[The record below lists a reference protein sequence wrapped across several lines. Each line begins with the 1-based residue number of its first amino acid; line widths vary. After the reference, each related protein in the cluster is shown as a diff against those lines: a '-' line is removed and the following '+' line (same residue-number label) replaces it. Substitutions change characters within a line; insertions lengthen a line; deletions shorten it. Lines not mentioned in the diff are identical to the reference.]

1 MGPHVTA
8 AAPPAAMG
16 APALRHRHR
25 GPRADFRSRVSAYGV
40 RGPYKTAV
48 RTRTALP
55 GDMTPGERRDARKRK
70 NVEASKELRDRKK
83 GYVSSLTG
91 LAAALELEVAA
102 LERQHRALC
111 AGLAAAAPGPPHT
124 LAQPPPPPAEAP
136 AGGDGI
142 CSAEPAVFDFP
153 LSLQLTI
160 SPSPTSRPHSTTA
173 PLQLIAIIVIMLLRQ
188 RLSKARIFRRGTA
201 RHRRSAAPR
210 RPHSRPSAWTQ
221 VQLRRC
227 RARDW
232 PPDPGLSTLM
242 AAMMARNSQ
251 TPR

>member
-1 MGPHVTA
+1 MGPHVKSA
-8 AAPPAAMG
+8 VSLDRPRRRG
-16 APALRHRHR
+16 A
-25 GPRADFRSRVSAYGV
+25 GPDFRSRISAYGII
-40 RGPYKTAV
+40 GPYKEAT
-48 RTRTALP
+48 RTRMALP
-55 GDMTPGERRDARKRK
+55 SDMSPGERRDARKRK
-70 NVEASKELRDRKK
+70 NVLASKALRDRKK
-83 GYVSSLTG
+83 GYVASLTG
-91 LAAALELEVAA
+91 LAAALESEVAA
-102 LERQHRALC
+102 LEQRRRALC
-111 AGLAAAAPGPPHT
+111 ARLGVDHGAPDPSARPHGLA
-124 LAQPPPPPAEAP
+124 PPPPPAADALTE
-136 AGGDGI
+136 DGI
-142 CSAEPAVFDFP
+142 CSAEPAVFDSS

-201 RHRRSAAPR
+201 SHRRSAAPR
-210 RPHSRPSAWTQ
+210 RPRSRPSAWTQ
-221 VQLRRC
+221 VQLRRR